1 MSWSSNK
8 KLVACSSDGYCSI
21 ISFANEEAHNVIGAR
36 FSNEMIENDELKQF
50 YD

>member
-21 ISFANEEAHNVIGAR
+21 ISFAIEEAHNVIGAR
-36 FSNEMIENDELKQF
+36 FSNEMIDNDELKQF